1 MSVEE
6 SPLLRE
12 FKTFLQ
18 ATLVAFGSDG
28 APFSLVNQRFSED
41 WVGSPSLKEY
51 AAKLGYVHP
60 NGIFKLLQSIPD
72 QVTMMVNPTG
82 EVILKPVPMEETRD
96 NLEKIDATNK
106 ELKAERKRR
115 QQYQQGPLPASV
127 IAQLA
132 AGICWPPPV
141 PAQPLSSVFN
151 ASIERTAPLA
161 TPSIATISRPPPM
174 TKKFNP
180 NLIPLGTPRF
190 ARCASTSNIAA
201 DSSAD
206 SGPSASGGPTPSPVV
221 FHLPHQQPQQ
231 QPQRSKVFFGQRKK
245 PTPPVAMSRNDF
257 GDLAP
262 PVAVSRN
269 DFCDMPPPTA
279 VSRNDFCDLPPPT
292 AVSRND
298 FCDLPPPAAVSHN
311 DFCDMPPPTVVS
323 RNDLAQPLSTVF
335 KRNEAYY
342 EEDFHALASPRN
354 GSPEPRPAK
363 EEPHNLQQPQ
373 PANEEP
379 HNLQQ
384 PQPAKY
390 VAQNLQQ
397 PQTAK
402 DVAQNLPVPPPP
414 PADSVPYSSDEDYFE
429 DISDDS
435 ENDWDLLDGVLDH
448 NDWNEEEDDEECGAF
463 LDKFSQTYS
472 KPVPEGI
479 YRLIHIFRQSG
490 GSFSKIDLLEKK
502 YSDNYGT
509 RLNSTE
515 RNRLL
520 GAPAATRIAKDSFSK
535 AAYPGL
541 FRVTE
546 RMANYYGVN
555 LLPCLTGNC
564 VDPSLFW
571 SASPP
576 LSSVPS
582 RPSTSASIKREPP
595 SNVPSPV
602 HSVDTTARKP
612 IGGGQP
618 KPADDIPQF
627 THFCGQ
633 TIESV
638 LSAYSDLLDSLKEP
652 PLSPPFTVGQFVL
665 FRHDK
670 LGMCHG
676 KVVRQDSQHLVV
688 KHLVTQDAHY
698 VKMEAIFAFPD
709 QLLKECSTNSLS
721 SFSTIF
727 EAEESCQLFDGAPI
741 RIFFFTEYT
750 TFLEMSDHSARRKV
764 LLKIIL
770 LGEAG
775 VGKSSLMNQYVNRQF
790 VSAYKATVGCDF
802 LTKTIT
808 VDGTEVKMQIWDT
821 CGQERFQSLG
831 NAFYRG
837 SDACILVFDVTNAT
851 SFKCL
856 ESWLDEFLVLASPL
870 EPDSFPFM
878 VLGNKIDRDPER
890 AVSSRKAQ
898 NWCERH
904 GGTGT
909 KNIRYMEASAKS
921 AANVEEAFE
930 AIVRDALARAA
941 QDEQQREPVEF
952 PDQIDFGN
960 GRSDERTTRESS
972 CFC

>member
-151 ASIERTAPLA
+151 ASIERTAPAA
-161 TPSIATISRPPPM
+161 TPPIAAVSRPPPPPM

-190 ARCASTSNIAA
+190 ARCASTSNIAV

-206 SGPSASGGPTPSPVV
+206 GGPSASGVPTPSPMV
-221 FHLPHQQPQQ
+221 FHPPHQQPQ
-231 QPQRSKVFFGQRKK
+231 PQRPKVFFGQRKK
-245 PTPPVAMSRNDF
+245 AAPAPVAVSRNDF
-257 GDLAP
+257 GDFAP

-269 DFCDMPPPTA
+269 DFFDMPPPAT
-279 VSRNDFCDLPPPT
+279 VSR
-292 AVSRND
+292 S
-298 FCDLPPPAAVSHN
+298 DLPPPAAVSHN
-311 DFCDMPPPTVVS
+311 DLPPPAAVS
-323 RNDLAQPLSTVF
+323 HSDLVQPLSTVF

-363 EEPHNLQQPQ
+363 EEPHNLQQAQPAKDLAQNLQQPQ
-373 PANEEP
+373 PAKDVA

-384 PQPAKY
+384 PQPAMD
-390 VAQNLQQ
+390 VAHNLQQ
-397 PQTAK
+397 PQPAM
-402 DVAQNLPVPPPP
+402 DVAHNLPVPPPP

-435 ENDWDLLDGVLDH
+435 EDDWDLLDGVLDH
-448 NDWNEEEDDEECGAF
+448 NDWNEEEDGEECGAF
-463 LDKFSQTYS
+463 LDKFGQTYS

-520 GAPAATRIAKDSFSK
+520 GAPAATRIAKDSFSR

-576 LSSVPS
+576 LSAVPS

-595 SNVPSPV
+595 SNVPSPA
-602 HSVDTTARKP
+602 HSVDTTTRKP

-618 KPADDIPQF
+618 KPAEDIPRF

-638 LSAYSDLLDSLKEP
+638 LSAYADLLDSLKEP
-652 PLSPPFTVGQFVL
+652 PLSPPFNVGQFVL

-676 KVVRQDSQHLVV
+676 KVVRQDNQHLVV

-709 QLLKECSTNSLS
+709 QLLKECSTNSRHPRS
-721 SFSTIF
+721 EMASHPGT
-727 EAEESCQLFDGAPI
+727 QLAFAVPI
-741 RIFFFTEYT
+741 SEQFFHHF
-750 TFLEMSDHSARRKV
+750 
-764 LLKIIL
+764 
-770 LGEAG
+770 
-775 VGKSSLMNQYVNRQF
+775 
-790 VSAYKATVGCDF
+790 
-802 LTKTIT
+802 
-808 VDGTEVKMQIWDT
+808 
-821 CGQERFQSLG
+821 
-831 NAFYRG
+831 
-837 SDACILVFDVTNAT
+837 
-851 SFKCL
+851 
-856 ESWLDEFLVLASPL
+856 
-870 EPDSFPFM
+870 
-878 VLGNKIDRDPER
+878 
-890 AVSSRKAQ
+890 
-898 NWCERH
+898 
-904 GGTGT
+904 
-909 KNIRYMEASAKS
+909 
-921 AANVEEAFE
+921 
-930 AIVRDALARAA
+930 
-941 QDEQQREPVEF
+941 
-952 PDQIDFGN
+952 
-960 GRSDERTTRESS
+960 
-972 CFC
+972 

>member
-151 ASIERTAPLA
+151 ASIERTAPAA
-161 TPSIATISRPPPM
+161 TPSFAAVSRPPPPPM

-206 SGPSASGGPTPSPVV
+206 GGPSASGVPTPSPMV
-221 FHLPHQQPQQ
+221 FHPPHQQP

-245 PTPPVAMSRNDF
+245 ASPPVAVSRNDF
-257 GDLAP
+257 GDFAP

-269 DFCDMPPPTA
+269 DFFDMPPPAT
-279 VSRNDFCDLPPPT
+279 VSR
-292 AVSRND
+292 S
-298 FCDLPPPAAVSHN
+298 DLPPPAAVSHN
-311 DFCDMPPPTVVS
+311 DLPPPVAVS
-323 RNDLAQPLSTVF
+323 HSDLVQPLSTVF

-363 EEPHNLQQPQ
+363 EEPHNS
-373 PANEEP
+373 
-379 HNLQQ
+379 QQ
-384 PQPAKY
+384 PQPAKD

-397 PQTAK
+397 PKPAM
-402 DVAQNLPVPPPP
+402 DVAHNLPVPPPP

-429 DISDDS
+429 DISED
-435 ENDWDLLDGVLDH
+435 DWDLLDGVLDH
-448 NDWNEEEDDEECGAF
+448 NDWNEEEDGEECGAF

-520 GAPAATRIAKDSFSK
+520 GAPAATRIAKDSFSR

-595 SNVPSPV
+595 SNVPSPA
-602 HSVDTTARKP
+602 HSVDTTTRKP

-618 KPADDIPQF
+618 KPAEDIPRF

-638 LSAYSDLLDSLKEP
+638 LSAYADLLDSLKEP
-652 PLSPPFTVGQFVL
+652 PLSPPFNVGQFVL

-709 QLLKECSTNSLS
+709 QLLKECSTNSRQPRMS

-727 EAEESCQLFDGAPI
+727 EAEEICHCLTVRRLEFC
-741 RIFFFTEYT
+741 FFFTEYT